1 MALFNE
7 PDGQDWPQICQLLL
21 AVGLSALIG
30 IERQLR
36 QKSAGLRT
44 NTLVGTGSA
53 LFMLVSKYGFMDIV
67 SPYRVV
73 VDPSRIAAQIVS
85 GIGFIGGGIIFKQ
98 QSDVRGLTTAA
109 AVWLTSAIGSACA
122 AGLPILAC
130 IATALYFVT
139 VVVIPFVWI
148 TVHNIHTRN
157 KSLEALIT
165 VRYRALNTGLEP
177 ILDGII
183 KAGAETVSVRRIEEI
198 VLSSLHSPAFA
209 LNSPAVGGMERQST
223 RRSAP
228 PESPLPPPM
237 MGQGYSQIF
246 DVELLVSGHKSTNG
260 IASSLSQLPSV
271 ISVSINDN
279 DADEV

>member
-7 PDGQDWPQICQLLL
+7 PNGQDWPQICQLLL

-44 NTLVGTGSA
+44 NTLVGMGSA
-53 LFMLVSKYGFMDIV
+53 LFMLVSKYGFMDIL
-67 SPYRVV
+67 SQYRVV

-98 QSDVRGLTTAA
+98 QSEVRGLTTAA
-109 AVWLTSAIGSACA
+109 AVWLTSAVGSACA

-139 VVVIPFVWI
+139 VVVLPFVWI
-148 TVHNIHTRN
+148 NVQKVCTRN
-157 KSLEALIT
+157 KSLESLII
-165 VRYRALNTGLEP
+165 VRYRVLNTGLEP

-183 KAGAETVSVRRIEEI
+183 KAGAVAVAVRRIEEI
-198 VLSSLHSPAFA
+198 VLSSLHSPAFG
-209 LNSPAVGGMERQST
+209 LNSPVAGGVERQST
-223 RRSAP
+223 RRSVP

-237 MGQGYSQIF
+237 MAQGHTQIF
-246 DVELLVSGHKSTNG
+246 DAELLVSGHESPNG
-260 IASSLSQLPSV
+260 IASFLSQLPSV
-271 ISVSINDN
+271 ISVSIGDSQ
-279 DADEV
+279 ADEV

>member
-1 MALFNE
+1 MTVFNE
-7 PDGQDWPQICQLLL
+7 PTGQDWPQICQLLL

-44 NTLVGTGSA
+44 NTLVGMGSA
-53 LFMLVSKYGFMDIV
+53 LFMLVSKFGFMDIL
-67 SPYRVV
+67 SQRRVV

-98 QSDVRGLTTAA
+98 QSEVRGLTTAA
-109 AVWLTSAIGSACA
+109 AVWLTSAVGSACA

-130 IATALYFVT
+130 IATGLYFVM
-139 VVVIPFVWI
+139 VVIIPFVWI
-148 TVHNIHTRN
+148 AVQKIYTKN
-157 KSLEALIT
+157 KTLEALIT

-183 KAGAETVSVRRIEEI
+183 KAGAETVAVRRIEEI
-198 VLSSLHSPAFA
+198 VLSSLHSPAYA
-209 LNSPAVGGMERQST
+209 LNSPGVERQST

-228 PESPLPPPM
+228 HESPLPPPM
-237 MGQGYSQIF
+237 LTQGHSQIF
-246 DVELLVSGHKSTNG
+246 DVELLVSGHESPNG

-271 ISVSINDN
+271 ISVAIHDN
-279 DADEV
+279 QADEV